1 MTANLIPTAPGVFNW
16 PNRQWAE
23 TRLPFVRLASV
34 VMADD
39 ERAALT
45 ASMSEAEAEGFA
57 MNLMNTANHL
67 RDLADICD
75 AAADKA
81 AAIWDAAHPDVSGK
95 PSRRRNRNFCA
106 TTPSISL

>member
-1 MTANLIPTAPGVFNW
+1 MSADLIPTAPGVFNW

-23 TRLPFVRLASV
+23 TWLPFVRLASV
-34 VMADD
+34 VVADD

-45 ASMSEAEAEGFA
+45 VGMSEAEAEGFA

-67 RDLADICD
+67 RDLANMCD

-81 AAIWDAAHPDVSGK
+81 AAIWDAAHPEVRGAADSQ
-95 PSRRRNRNFCA
+95 
-106 TTPSISL
+106 